1 MNNIYVTYMS
11 NDRDILGVL
20 VLNYRLKVLKSKY
33 DLSCMV
39 THDVS
44 LNSRKLL
51 EKFGIKIIN
60 IDFFENFEKFNIDKD
75 KLNSLYKKHTFGKL
89 FIFLINT
96 KCVYLDSDFYIN
108 KNIDHLF
115 EYDTSN
121 KQIYMTND
129 LLMRQVES
137 SNNFE
142 LLNINNEFNSG
153 LIIFQGDESIF
164 IETVK
169 FILLTPYDDL
179 DKWYGDQTVLNYLFK
194 NKSLNVKTLD
204 HKYNLIFHSIDFFIE
219 NNIIDE
225 EDIYVIHYILSD
237 KPWLVDSLLNK
248 CGDNYSKKYW
258 LKWFEAYHDLQENSF
273 NKNNLNFKNI
283 SYINK

>member
-44 LNSRKLL
+44 LNSIKLL
-51 EKFGIKIIN
+51 EKYGIKVIN
-60 IDFFENFEKFNIDKD
+60 INFFENFEKFNIDKD

-89 FIFLINT
+89 FIFLINN

-108 KNIDHLF
+108 KNLDHLF

-129 LLMRQVES
+129 LLMSQIES

-164 IETVK
+164 IDTVK
-169 FILLTPYDDL
+169 FIY
-179 DKWYGDQTVLNYLFK
+179 
-194 NKSLNVKTLD
+194 
-204 HKYNLIFHSIDFFIE
+204 
-219 NNIIDE
+219 
-225 EDIYVIHYILSD
+225 
-237 KPWLVDSLLNK
+237 
-248 CGDNYSKKYW
+248 
-258 LKWFEAYHDLQENSF
+258 
-273 NKNNLNFKNI
+273 
-283 SYINK
+283 